1 MSTIPRLGIR
11 AAVCG
16 AILSF
21 AAIQPADAT
30 IIFTTGNQQYTNV
43 NIAADVNALSI
54 IGDIGNTGVTM
65 TFESMIGPD
74 GATQVTMHGQH
85 GVAFVESYLD
95 SLPGATHTGF
105 TGLSLVPQAGY
116 GFTGGDFALDL
127 LNGLDISTAAVMF
140 TGVDQFGNSTQQ
152 TLALDLNGQSQYNFY
167 TLNGELVTR
176 IDMLVDTAQP
186 LQDIKQVSLGVAP
199 ITVPE
204 PATLALLGI
213 GLAGLWLGR
222 RKRAS

>member
-43 NIAADVNALSI
+43 NIAADIDALSVV
-54 IGDIGNTGVTM
+54 GDIGNTGITM

-74 GATQVTMHGQH
+74 GVTQVTMHGQH
-85 GVAFVESYLD
+85 GVAFVESAHD
-95 SLPGATHTGF
+95 SVPGATHTGF

-127 LNGLDISTAAVMF
+127 LNGLDITAASVMF
-140 TGVDQFGNSTQQ
+140 TGVDQFGNPTQ
-152 TLALDLNGQSQYNFY
+152 TSLALDLNGQSQYNFY

-176 IDMLVDTAQP
+176 IDMLVATTQP

-213 GLAGLWLGR
+213 GLAGLGLGR